1 MKHTVHQQ
9 HGPSDSNSLVDKL
22 HTVLTNITDKLED
35 KSNVAAAASA
45 SSSAPD
51 KRFESLS
58 RQIKQLQKQRQPQ
71 PLTSTTDIA
80 VFDHSQRQSHYIPQ
94 RDWQGRQNRQFEQ
107 HGRRTAL
114 YGGKNCAATEWKL
127 LFGSF

>member
-1 MKHTVHQQ
+1 MLAHRRVTPIIVFFPCKSLTLTRMKHTVHQQ

-71 PLTSTTDIA
+71 PLI
-80 VFDHSQRQSHYIPQ
+80 H
-94 RDWQGRQNRQFEQ
+94 
-107 HGRRTAL
+107 
-114 YGGKNCAATEWKL
+114 
-127 LFGSF
+127 